1 MSDEIPYYQINEP
14 TRGARFYNGT
24 TTIGVSES
32 LTIESN
38 FAASAGKIQQASSST
53 SGLSNS
59 YASGT
64 IIKFA
69 SLSMSGSGNIDGDAI
84 EILKLISYISG
95 NSSLSATIVATK
107 KVSLS
112 ASSSQTASFSAR
124 VIRKASSSTSANS
137 AVSGT
142 AVKIVKTNNIITTQT
157 ASITLTTTALKDFP
171 NVIFTSNSNLT
182 VPNIIRF
189 TPSSRYP
196 GVILSMIDLDG
207 KPLTAQGRQFS
218 SSFGSKHIE
227 KKNWNS
233 SKSRYYKSSSA
244 GKQTFKI
251 SWEWLPSDKEQTI
264 DKRFA
269 RNFLKDKADDP
280 DVHTLK
286 IYSYGTNP
294 QSVFSENTYNVFIT
308 SYSESLIRRDLSNG
322 VYFWK
327 CDIELEEA

>member
-32 LTIESN
+32 LTIQSN
-38 FAASAGKIQQASSST
+38 FAASAGKIQQASSSI
-53 SGLSNS
+53 SGNSNS
-59 YASGT
+59 FVSGV
-64 IIKFA
+64 IVKFA
-69 SLSMSGSGNIDGDAI
+69 SSSMSGSGSINGDAI
-84 EILKLISYISG
+84 EILKLISYISA
-95 NSSLSATIVATK
+95 NSSLTANLVATK
-107 KVSLS
+107 KAS
-112 ASSSQTASFSAR
+112 ASISSSQTSTFSAR
-124 VIRKASSSTSANS
+124 VIRTASVTTSSQS
-137 AVSGT
+137 AVSAT
-142 AVKIVKTNNIITTQT
+142 ASKIVETNNIFTSQT
-157 ASITLTTTALKDFP
+157 GSITLTASTLRDFP
-171 NVIFTSNSNLT
+171 NVIFTANSNLT

-227 KKNWNS
+227 KKNWNN